1 MKRIEK
7 TGDCYSFVSSVTS
20 QDMNFSFENLVE
32 SLELVA
38 CREYPHPRHLCL
50 NSPFRSIPNA
60 THCHLCCCCVGDK
73 PAPCAQ
79 WISSHC
85 KASSVDSME
94 PKSPTL
100 ENESF
105 FCSDYDHLFV
115 DSSPLPHIFE

>member
-1 MKRIEK
+1 MEESEDFPISDPFDSLTLK
-7 TGDCYSFVSSVTS
+7 SAS
-20 QDMNFSFENLVE
+20 Q
-32 SLELVA
+32 
-38 CREYPHPRHLCL
+38 
-50 NSPFRSIPNA
+50 SPVMA
-60 THCHLCCCCVGDK
+60 MAHECMQCCCCVGDK